1 VQKLK
6 LTLIPMCI
14 GIIFLFLSWYLSYPV
29 SIDSPYDF
37 VYNHFSYLYWIGL
50 AILFVSFFIVAMKT
64 ENKSLR
70 WAMAIGTVSLMFS
83 QAYFYYMIP
92 GSDTNQFRG
101 LTEYFIST
109 GDLSLNQYHYYY
121 EWPLFFILN
130 KIAISVTGLDLRYFE
145 FILYCAISS
154 VITSFIYLHVSR
166 IRTNAYTAV
175 IAFFIILIPLTIFE
189 FWSPFALSLCLILL
203 LLYLDNL
210 SGKHEVLL
218 AMVVVFVGIT
228 FTHILVPLLFVIYS
242 LVMYFLKK
250 SRKYLNLFITT
261 SIIYIL
267 VESYNVAFAKY
278 VRQLTIPVFL
288 EIGSRIATL
297 TTASSIAPKPYVE
310 VIAQLFSRT
319 AVITTALITGLGF
332 IILLRRRKLRGTD
345 YAMLLVGAMF
355 TVGLLIS
362 PSAYHE
368 FSNRSYFLICIPV
381 SLGASYLCEGKF
393 KKYLKTI
400 FLVLLV
406 LFTFTLMH
414 QTFYD
419 QQIFFQT
426 KAEYQ
431 CANFMIEDINWTT
444 PTSILSHFRVEQY
457 LIGKIPSDI
466 VRFGD
471 DTSLGKFPEN
481 ITDYTYVVYTIGL
494 AKSFL
499 AANSSVEESFREFEV
514 NHFNLIYNS
523 GNFSCIF
530 SK

>member
-1 VQKLK
+1 VQRLK
-6 LTLIPMCI
+6 LTLIPISI
-14 GIIFLFLSWYLSYPV
+14 GIILLFLSWLLNYPV
-29 SIDSPYDF
+29 LIDSPYDF

-64 ENKSLR
+64 ENNSLR
-70 WAMAIGTVSLMFS
+70 WAMAVGTVLLMFS
-83 QAYFYYMIP
+83 QAYFYYFIP

-101 LTEYFIST
+101 LTEHFIST
-109 GDLSLNQYHYYY
+109 GDLSLNQNHYYY
-121 EWPLFFILN
+121 QWPLFFILN
-130 KIAISVTGLDLRYFE
+130 KMAISVTGLDLRYLE
-145 FILYCAISS
+145 FIMYGAISS
-154 VITSFIYLHVSR
+154 IITSFVYLQVSR

-175 IAFFIILIPLTIFE
+175 MAFFIILIPFFVFE

-210 SGKHEVLL
+210 SGKREVLL
-218 AMVVVFVGIT
+218 AMVVVFVSIT
-228 FTHILVPLLFVIYS
+228 FTHILVPLFFVIYL

-250 SRKYLNLFITT
+250 SRVYLNLFVIT
-261 SIIYIL
+261 SIIYSL
-267 VESYNVAFAKY
+267 VLSYGMLANYIK
-278 VRQLTIPVFL
+278 QLTIPYFL

-297 TTASSIAPKPYVE
+297 TGVSSIAPQPYVD

-332 IILLRRRKLRGTD
+332 IILFRRRKLRETD

-355 TVGLLIS
+355 AVGLLVS
-362 PSAYHE
+362 PSAYPE
-368 FSNRSYFLICIPV
+368 LSNRSYFLICIPA
-381 SLGASYLCEGKF
+381 SLGASYLCESR
-393 KKYLKTI
+393 LKRYFRPI

-406 LFTFTLMH
+406 LFTFALMH
-414 QTFYD
+414 QTFND
-419 QQIFFQT
+419 VQIFFQT

-431 CANFMIEDINWTT
+431 CTNFMMDHINWTV

-457 LIGKIPSDI
+457 LKARSSSDI

-471 DTSLGKFPEN
+471 DIYLGKFPEDMA
-481 ITDYTYVVYTIGL
+481 DYTYVVYTIGL

-499 AANSSVEESFREFEV
+499 AANLSVEESFREFEV
-514 NHFNLIYNS
+514 DNFNLIYDS
-523 GNFSCIF
+523 GNFSCVF